1 MYDDERI
8 SWQLSSPYMSS
19 RMSEPPLMDFNE
31 AVSFNGSA
39 DDIYKLNDH
48 FNLAKKKHKHYLLFQ
63 KRFNKCVLDISFMN
77 YLDRIKLKYIS

>member
-48 FNLAKKKHKHYLLFQ
+48 FNLAKKKTQALFTFSE
-63 KRFNKCVLDISFMN
+63 KI
-77 YLDRIKLKYIS
+77 